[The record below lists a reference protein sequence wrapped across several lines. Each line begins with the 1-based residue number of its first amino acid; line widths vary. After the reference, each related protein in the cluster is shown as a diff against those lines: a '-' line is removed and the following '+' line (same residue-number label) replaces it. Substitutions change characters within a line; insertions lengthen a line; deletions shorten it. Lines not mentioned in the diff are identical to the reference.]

1 MFGSFRIRE
10 LRPRLSVLI
19 LDLYHIGR
27 RRMIVNLHLFF
38 RCIELDCPYFDSR
51 LDFLAEHSAL
61 VSNLRNGVVPL
72 AVLAGLYDS

>member
-1 MFGSFRIRE
+1 
-10 LRPRLSVLI
+10 
-19 LDLYHIGR
+19 
-27 RRMIVNLHLFF
+27 MIINLHLFF

-61 VSNLRNGVVPL
+61 VSNVRNGIVPL